1 MIELNI
7 QLNSIFIVFYG
18 IVTIRKDLKNH
29 QLPTYN
35 IIIIDIFFF
44 QLQSINETS

>member
-29 QLPTYN
+29 QLTYN